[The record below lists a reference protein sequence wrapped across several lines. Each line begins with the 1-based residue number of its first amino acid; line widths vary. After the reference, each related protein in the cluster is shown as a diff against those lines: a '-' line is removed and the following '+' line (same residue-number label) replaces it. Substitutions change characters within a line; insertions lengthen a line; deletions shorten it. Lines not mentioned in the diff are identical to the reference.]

1 MVRSAFDNEVCL
13 NFSTVRIA
21 LARHPEMAKMK
32 WLDQEVVTAVSEP
45 DFVLAGKYGENI
57 AVKRIAAGYFSGRWL
72 LVPYR
77 EGGDVSTVS
86 AASQIEKMVGGRL
99 ILWKR

>member
-1 MVRSAFDNEVCL
+1 
-13 NFSTVRIA
+13 
-21 LARHPEMAKMK
+21 MK
-32 WLDQEVVTAVSEP
+32 RLDQEVVTAVSEP

-57 AVKRIAAGYFSGRWL
+57 AVKRIVAGYFSGKWL
-72 LVPYR
+72 LVPYQ

-86 AASQIEKMVGGRL
+86 ATSQIEKMVGGRL